1 MSLGISATAW
11 AVIGGVAGGMMLSS
25 QMKAPSIPAPP
36 TPVAPPQASVAPDA
50 NNTLKS
56 LGGTGQA
63 GGAPGVAQT
72 FLTGPGGVDQ
82 SSLLLGK
89 TSLLGG

>member
-1 MSLGISATAW
+1 MSFGYVAA
-11 AVIGGVAGGMMLSS
+11 AVVGGLVLS
-25 QMKAPSIPAPP
+25 QMQQKPSIPTPAAPI
-36 TPVAPPQASVAPDA
+36 APPQSQAAQIPDA
-50 NNTLKS
+50 QNTVKA

-82 SSLLLGK
+82 GSLLLGK

>member
-1 MSLGISATAW
+1 MSFGISAVGWAAIAAAGSMVYTATQPKPN
-11 AVIGGVAGGMMLSS
+11 I
-25 QMKAPSIPAPP
+25 P
-36 TPVAPPQASVAPDA
+36 TPAAPLAPPQASTAPDA
-50 NNTLKS
+50 QNTLKA

-89 TSLLGG
+89 SSLLGG

>member
-1 MSLGISATAW
+1 MSYGIVAA
-11 AVIGGVAGGMMLSS
+11 VAGGFILS
-25 QMKAPSIPAPP
+25 QMTQQKPSIPTPAAPI
-36 TPVAPPQASVAPDA
+36 APPQASTAPDA
-50 NNTLKS
+50 NDTLKA

-89 TSLLGG
+89 SSLLGG

>member
-1 MSLGISATAW
+1 MSFGYVAA
-11 AVIGGVAGGMMLSS
+11 AVAGGLLLT
-25 QMKAPSIPAPP
+25 QMQQKPSIPAPAAP
-36 TPVAPPQASVAPDA
+36 IAPPQASVAPDA
-50 NNTLKS
+50 NDTVKA

-89 TSLLGG
+89 SSLLGG

>member
-1 MSLGISATAW
+1 VSAGISAVGW
-11 AVIGGVAGGMMLSS
+11 AVIGGVTGGMVLGSMQS
-25 QMKAPSIPAPP
+25 APNIPTPPTPAPP
-36 TPVAPPQASVAPDA
+36 PAASVAPDA

-56 LGGTGQA
+56 LGGAGQG

-82 SSLLLGK
+82 SNLLLGK